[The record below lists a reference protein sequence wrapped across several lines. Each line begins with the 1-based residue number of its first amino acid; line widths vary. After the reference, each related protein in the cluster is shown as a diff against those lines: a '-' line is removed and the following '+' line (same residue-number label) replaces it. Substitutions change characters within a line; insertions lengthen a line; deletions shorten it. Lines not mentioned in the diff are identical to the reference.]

1 MFIEFQLPTGSA
13 GMAAG
18 MMLQTIKRELAKW
31 SERYDIPYTSK
42 TVKYTHRVC
51 FEEDKLYGFFVM
63 SWNPKGIDYLNR
75 YVVVSDR
82 NNRQ

>member
-31 SERYDIPYTSK
+31 SERHNISYTSK
-42 TVKYTHRVC
+42 TVRYTHRVC
-51 FEEDKLYGFFVM
+51 FDEDKMYDFFVM
-63 SWNPKGIDYLNR
+63 SWNPHGSDVLNR

>member
-1 MFIEFQLPTGSA
+1 MFIEFQLLGQP
-13 GMAAG
+13 GMA
-18 MMLQTIKRELAKW
+18 LHLIEQELDRW
-31 SERYDIPYTSK
+31 GERYNIPYISK

-51 FEEDKLYGFFVM
+51 FEEDKLYDFFVM
-63 SWNPKGIDYLNR
+63 SWNPRGIDYLNR

>member
-1 MFIEFQLPTGSA
+1 MFIEFHLPTGSA

-31 SERYDIPYTSK
+31 SERYNIPYTSK
-42 TVKYTHRVC
+42 TVRYTHRVC
-51 FEEDKLYGFFVM
+51 FEEDNLYNFFVM
-63 SWNPKGIDYLNR
+63 SWNPHGSDILNR

>member
-18 MMLQTIKRELAKW
+18 MMLQTIKRELVKW
-31 SERYDIPYTSK
+31 SECYNIPYTSK
-42 TVKYTHRVC
+42 TVRYTHRVC
-51 FEEDKLYGFFVM
+51 FEQDSLYNFFVM
-63 SWNPKGIDYLNR
+63 SWNPHGSDILNR

>member
-13 GMAAG
+13 GMSAG
-18 MMLQTIKRELAKW
+18 MALQSIKREIDKW
-31 SERYDIPYTSK
+31 SQRYDIPYTSK
-42 TVKYTHRVC
+42 TVRYTHRVC
-51 FEEDKLYGFFVM
+51 FEQDNLYNFFVM

-75 YVVVSDR
+75 YVIVSDR

>member
-18 MMLQTIKRELAKW
+18 MMLQTIKRELTQW

-42 TVKYTHRVC
+42 TVRYTHRVC
-51 FEEDKLYGFFVM
+51 FEEDKLYEFFVM
-63 SWNPKGIDYLNR
+63 SWNPKGSDILNR

>member
-1 MFIEFQLPTGSA
+1 MFIEFQLLDQP
-13 GMAAG
+13 GMA
-18 MMLQTIKRELAKW
+18 LHLIKQELDRW
-31 SERYDIPYTSK
+31 GERYNNPYTSK

-51 FEEDKLYGFFVM
+51 FEEDKLYDFFVM
-63 SWNPKGIDYLNR
+63 SWNPRGIDYLNR